1 MHDDFV
7 KLAVR
12 LTALTIINSVYGNRG
27 NQAVV
32 SFAKIQKYIEGG
44 GIRLK
49 KPVKEAVS
57 NPVLSEYIRSEGSR
71 VKFHVHLVLRMLA
84 SNGFLMHDKRH
95 SRFIITNVSPLWEP
109 AKTGDVSELYE
120 VIMRVVGGF
129 MSDQRHG
136 HHINSDSPLT
146 PPRAHGQP
154 RHAPN

>member
-1 MHDDFV
+1 MDI
-7 KLAVR
+7 KTAVW

-32 SFAKIQKYIEGG
+32 SFSKIQKYIEGG

-49 KPVKEAVS
+49 KPVRDAFS
-57 NPVLSEYIRSEGSR
+57 NPTLSGFIRSSR
-71 VKFHVHLVLRMLA
+71 VKYHVHLVLRRLA

-95 SRFIITNVSPLWEP
+95 GRFIITSVSPLWEP
-109 AKTGDVSELYE
+109 AQSGDVSELYE

-136 HHINSDSPLT
+136 HHYFQN
-146 PPRAHGQP
+146 PPYSTTGS
-154 RHAPN
+154 